1 MSSSVWKGYLSFGL
15 ISVPIRLFAAARE
28 SHISFNQV
36 HGVCGTKTQQQLF
49 CPTCDRTIERSELV
63 KGYPLEKSKF
73 LIVTPDDLKSL
84 EPASSEDMAITQFV
98 KLDDV
103 DPLYFESS
111 YFTAPEEPGKRA
123 YALLFEAMRK
133 LDVAAIATVTMHQ
146 REQVVLV
153 RPYDKGLILHTL
165 YFEDEV
171 REVPEFGDQGKVEV
185 SKPEAELAQ
194 KFVQQ
199 LMGKFDPSEY
209 KDEYRA
215 RVQDML
221 DKKQAGLKPEK
232 AASRKQMGQ
241 VINLM
246 DALKASMNS
255 SAVPKKG
262 PQRETSVGKKV
273 ANRARKAG

>member
-36 HGVCGTKTQQQLF
+36 HGACGSKTQQQLF

-63 KGYPLEKSKF
+63 KGYPIEKNKF
-73 LIVTPDDLKSL
+73 LIVTPEDIQSL
-84 EPASSEDMAITQFV
+84 EPDSSEDMAITQFV

-111 YFTAPEEPGKRA
+111 YYTAPEDSGKRA

-133 LDVAAIATVTMHQ
+133 LNVAAIATVTMHQ

-165 YFEDEV
+165 YFEEEV
-171 REVPEFGDQGKVEV
+171 REVPEFGDQGKVDV
-185 SKPEAELAQ
+185 SKAEAELAQ

-221 DKKQAGLKPEK
+221 DKKQAGMKPEK
-232 AASRKQMGQ
+232 ASPRKQMGQ

-246 DALKASMNS
+246 DALKASMSN

-273 ANRARKAG
+273 ATRARKAG

>member
-1 MSSSVWKGYLSFGL
+1 
-15 ISVPIRLFAAARE
+15 
-28 SHISFNQV
+28 
-36 HGVCGTKTQQQLF
+36 
-49 CPTCDRTIERSELV
+49 LV
-63 KGYPLEKSKF
+63 KGYPVDKSNF
-73 LIVTPDDLKSL
+73 LIVTPEDIKSL

-111 YFTAPEEPGKRA
+111 YYTAPEESGKRA
-123 YALLFEAMRK
+123 YALLFDAMRK

-171 REVPEFGDQGKVEV
+171 REVPEFGDQGKVDV

-199 LMGKFDPSEY
+199 LMGEFDPSQY
-209 KDEYRA
+209 KDEYKT
-215 RVQDML
+215 RVQEML

-232 AASRKQMGQ
+232 VTARKQMGQ

-246 DALKASMNS
+246 DALKASMS

-262 PQRETSVGKKV
+262 PQRETSVGKKAATRV
-273 ANRARKAG
+273 RKAG